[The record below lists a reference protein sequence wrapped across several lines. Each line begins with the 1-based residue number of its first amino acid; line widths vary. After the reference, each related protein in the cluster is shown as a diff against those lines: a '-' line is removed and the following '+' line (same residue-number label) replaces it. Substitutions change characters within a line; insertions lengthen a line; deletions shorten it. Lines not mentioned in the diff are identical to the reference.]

1 MEELTKTILKNKPN
15 LSPSSLKTYLSTLTT
30 LYRKVFEKKED
41 YLLTNFNNTE
51 KILDHIKS
59 VPASR
64 RKSTLSALVVLTL
77 NEKYKTEM
85 MSCISQHNQVV
96 SKQEQNEKQKENNVS
111 IDEMSNIYDDLTSQA
126 KFIYK
131 KKIITGK
138 DHQLLQDYILIS
150 LMNGNYIP
158 PRRSMD
164 WTEFKLYNT
173 EQAGCNYMDGNQF
186 IFNTYKGSGS
196 KGQQKINIPNEL
208 KAIIDKYR
216 KVSENEYLFYDLND
230 SKMNSGKITKKL
242 NKIYGKKFSVNGMR
256 HAYMSNKYSKTIETN
271 NAIAEDLKAM
281 GSSALQSS
289 VYINKIEK

>member
-1 MEELTKTILKNKPN
+1 MENLKQLILKNKPN
-15 LSPSSLKTYLSTLTT
+15 LSASSLKTYVSTLSTL
-30 LYRKVFEKKED
+30 YKKVFNSDD
-41 YLLTNFNNTE
+41 YLLANFNYTDKFLE
-51 KILDHIKS
+51 HIKDK
-59 VPASR
+59 PAST
-64 RKSTLSALVVLTL
+64 RKSSLSALVVLTG

-96 SKQEQNEKQKENNVS
+96 NKQEQNEKQKENNVS
-111 IDEMSNIYDDLTSQA
+111 IDEMDDIYDNLVNQA
-126 KFIYK
+126 KCIYK
-131 KKIITGK
+131 KKKLTDK
-138 DHQLLQDYILIS
+138 DHQQLQDYILVS
-150 LMNGNYIP
+150 LMNGKYSA

-164 WTEFKLYNT
+164 WTEFKLSYNT

-281 GSSALQSS
+281 GSSALQSQ